1 MIPRIWKI
9 SPGEKGMHWDEF
21 LRDSCVAVGDWE
33 ATGLGDISRF
43 NRPEELTRKIV
54 EQYNLHKKKKGTKGK
69 NQAATI
75 ATKQLLLFYNDI
87 QENHIIVAYSKKHI
101 IGIGKV
107 TGSYYHI
114 EDSKYFD
121 GDNYC
126 KKMEWKKLKTP
137 IDISSYNRIYKIF
150 KQNKTITKIRPDYWN
165 YLIDRHPEI
174 KTLVDSLN

>member
-1 MIPRIWKI
+1 MVPKIWKI

-21 LRDSCVAVGDWE
+21 LRDSCVAVGDWD

-54 EQYNLHKKKKGTKGK
+54 EQYYLHKKKKGKK
-69 NQAATI
+69 QAAII
-75 ATKQLLLFYNDI
+75 ATKQLLLFYNGI
-87 QENHIIVAYSKKHI
+87 QENHIIVAYSKKQI

-126 KKMEWKKLKTP
+126 KKMEWKKVKTP
-137 IDISSYNRIYKIF
+137 IDISSDSKIYTLL
-150 KQNKTITKIRPDYWN
+150 KQNRTITEIMPNDWI
-165 YLIDRHPEI
+165 YLIDKYPEI

>member
-1 MIPRIWKI
+1 MVQKIWKI
-9 SPGEKGMHWDEF
+9 SPGGKGIHWDKF
-21 LRDSCVAVGDWE
+21 LRDSCVAVGDWD
-33 ATGLGDISRF
+33 ATGLGDISHF
-43 NRPEELTRKIV
+43 NGNKELLNRKIV
-54 EQYNLHKKKKGTKGK
+54 EQYILHKRK
-69 NQAATI
+69 NNSNY

-114 EDSKYFD
+114 KDSKYFD

-126 KKMEWKKLKTP
+126 KKMEWNKLKTP
-137 IDISSYNRIYKIF
+137 IDISSDSKIYTLL
-150 KQNKTITKIRPDYWN
+150 KQNRTITEIVPDCWN
-165 YLIDRHPEI
+165 HLIDKYPEI